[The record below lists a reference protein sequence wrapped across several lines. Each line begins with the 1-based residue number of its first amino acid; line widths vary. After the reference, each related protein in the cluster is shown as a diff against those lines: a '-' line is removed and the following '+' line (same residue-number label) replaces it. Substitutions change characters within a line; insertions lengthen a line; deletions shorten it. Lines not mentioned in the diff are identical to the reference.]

1 MEMGELMAEIEL
13 DLFLKVR
20 KFSRIAVAI
29 AIVATF
35 IFAQVIAS
43 SDTTWQVVIAVV
55 ALAVGIPHG
64 ALDHLVTL
72 PKSSPLKM
80 AGFIAIYVVLAVIA
94 VIALLT
100 WNVAGFVGVVIM
112 SAVHFGIGDAAF
124 ISEIDR
130 RSADPKPFPRYL
142 YALAAGSLPVVIPLV
157 SDKSA
162 AALERVNPALLNW
175 HHGLN
180 NDLLLWTMLLTAVA
194 LLRLVQK
201 RRDAEAIDLVLLYLL
216 AVTAPPLVAFAV
228 YFGCWHA
235 MRHTARLTVVL
246 PRSQKAF
253 ADGNSSK
260 AFLGAIWP
268 GVPALIGTFVVAG
281 LIIAFRGGSVSDQF
295 LWITLVV
302 VWALTVPHMAVT
314 ARLDRKA
321 LS

>member
-1 MEMGELMAEIEL
+1 MAEIEL

-20 KFSRIAVAI
+20 KFSRFAVGI
-29 AIVATF
+29 AIVASF
-35 IFAQVIAS
+35 AFAQLMAS
-43 SDTTWQVVIAVV
+43 SDTTWQVVIAVI

-80 AGFIAIYVVLAVIA
+80 ASFIVIYVAVAVIA

-100 WNVAGFVGVVIM
+100 WNVAGFIGVVIM

-130 RSADPKPFPRYL
+130 RSAEPKPFPRYL
-142 YALAAGSLPVVIPLV
+142 YAIAAGALPVVIPLV

-180 NDLLLWTMLLTAVA
+180 NDLLLWTMLLTAVT
-194 LLRLVQK
+194 LLRLIQK

-235 MRHTARLTVVL
+235 MRHTARLTLVL

-253 ADGNSSK
+253 ADGNSWK

-268 GVPALIGTFVVAG
+268 GVPALIGTFVVAA
-281 LIIAFRGGSVSDQF
+281 LIIVFRGGSVSDQF
-295 LWITLVV
+295 LWVSLVV

>member
-1 MEMGELMAEIEL
+1 MAEIEL

-20 KFSRIAVAI
+20 KFSRLAVGLAI
-29 AIVATF
+29 LASF
-35 IFAQVIAS
+35 IFAQVIDS
-43 SDTTWQVVIAVV
+43 SDITWQVVIAVI
-55 ALAVGIPHG
+55 ALAIGIPHG
-64 ALDHLVTL
+64 ALDHLITL
-72 PKSSPLKM
+72 PKSSPSKM
-80 AGFIAIYVVLAVIA
+80 AGFIAIYVAVAVLAVL
-94 VIALLT
+94 ALLT
-100 WNVAGFVGVVIM
+100 WNVAGFIVVVIM

-130 RSADPKPFPRYL
+130 RSAEPKPFPRYL
-142 YALAAGSLPVVIPLV
+142 YALAAGALPVVIPLV

-175 HHGLN
+175 HHGIN

-194 LLRLVQK
+194 LLRLIQK

-235 MRHTARLTVVL
+235 MRHTARLTLVL

-253 ADGNSSK
+253 AEGNSSK

-268 GVPALIGTFVVAG
+268 GVPALIGTFVVAA
-281 LIIAFRGGSVSDQF
+281 LIIVFRGGSVSDQF
-295 LWITLVV
+295 LWVSLVV

>member
-1 MEMGELMAEIEL
+1 MAEIEL

-20 KFSRIAVAI
+20 KFSRLAVGI
-29 AIVATF
+29 AILASLAF
-35 IFAQVIAS
+35 SQVIES
-43 SDTTWQVVIAVV
+43 SDTTWQVIVALL

-72 PKSSPLKM
+72 PKSAPLKM
-80 AGFIAIYVVLAVIA
+80 AGFIAIYVSVAVLA

-100 WNVAGFVGVVIM
+100 WNVAGFIVVVAM

-130 RSADPKPFPRYL
+130 RSAEPKPFPRYL
-142 YALAAGSLPVVIPLV
+142 YALAAGTLPVIIPLV
-157 SDKSA
+157 SDNSA
-162 AALERVNPALLNW
+162 VALERVNPALLNW

-194 LLRLVQK
+194 LLRLIQK

-235 MRHTARLTVVL
+235 MRHTARLTLVL

-253 ADGNSSK
+253 TEGNSGK

-268 GVPALIGTFVVAG
+268 GLPALVGTFIVAA
-281 LIIAFRGGSVSDQF
+281 LIIAFRRDSLSDQF

>member
-1 MEMGELMAEIEL
+1 MAEIEL

-20 KFSRIAVAI
+20 KFSRLAVGLAI
-29 AIVATF
+29 LASF
-35 IFAQVIAS
+35 IFAQVIDS
-43 SDTTWQVVIAVV
+43 SDITWQVVIAVI
-55 ALAVGIPHG
+55 ALAIGIPHG

-72 PKSSPLKM
+72 PKSSSLKM
-80 AGFIAIYVVLAVIA
+80 ASFIAIYVAVAVLAVL
-94 VIALLT
+94 ALLT
-100 WNVAGFVGVVIM
+100 WNVAGFIVVVIM

-130 RSADPKPFPRYL
+130 RSAEPKPFPRYL
-142 YALAAGSLPVVIPLV
+142 YALAAGALPVVIPLV

-194 LLRLVQK
+194 LLRLIQK

-216 AVTAPPLVAFAV
+216 ATTAPPLVAFAV

-235 MRHTARLTVVL
+235 MRHTARLTLVL

-253 ADGNSSK
+253 AQGNTWK

-268 GVPALIGTFVVAG
+268 GLPALVGTFVVAG

-295 LWITLVV
+295 LWITLVI

-314 ARLDRKA
+314 ARLDRRA

>member
-1 MEMGELMAEIEL
+1 MAEIEL

-20 KFSRIAVAI
+20 KFSRLAVGI
-29 AIVATF
+29 AILAS
-35 IFAQVIAS
+35 FAFSQVIES
-43 SDTTWQVVIAVV
+43 SDTTWQVIVALL

-72 PKSSPLKM
+72 PKSAPLKM
-80 AGFIAIYVVLAVIA
+80 AGFIAIYVSVAVLA

-100 WNVAGFVGVVIM
+100 WNVAGFIVVVAM

-130 RSADPKPFPRYL
+130 RSAEPKPFPRYL
-142 YALAAGSLPVVIPLV
+142 YALAAGTLPVIIPLV

-162 AALERVNPALLNW
+162 VALKRVNPALLNW

-194 LLRLVQK
+194 LLRLIQK

-235 MRHTARLTVVL
+235 MRHTARLTLVL

-253 ADGNSSK
+253 TEGNSGK
-260 AFLGAIWP
+260 AFLGAVWP
-268 GVPALIGTFVVAG
+268 GLPALVGTFIVAT
-281 LIIAFRGGSVSDQF
+281 LIIAFRRDSLSDQF